1 MFTPV
6 TERSRSVLDFASV
19 CSTKQSI
26 FPYNLSYYKHM
37 KTYLVGGA
45 VRDALL
51 NLPIKER
58 DWVVVGATPQ
68 ALLDQGYQTVGKDFP
83 VFLHPQSKEEYA
95 LARTERKTGVG
106 YHGFDTRFSPDVTLE
121 QDLLRRDLT
130 INAIAQDPDDQ
141 TLIDPYGGA
150 ADLHAKKLRHVS
162 PAFVED
168 PLRVLRVARFAARF
182 AHLGFTVADETLTL
196 MQQIIA
202 NGELSTLQPERVWRE
217 TQLALCSSSPQVFIR
232 VLRECGALKVV
243 FPELDALF
251 GVPQPE
257 RWHPEIDTGIHLL
270 MVLEQAAR
278 LSADP
283 VVRFAALMHDLGKG
297 NTPKDILPRHI
308 GHEFRGIP
316 LVEGV
321 CTRWR
326 VPNEYRDLALI
337 CAAQHGKLHAVFSMR
352 SDTLLEFLEK
362 LDALRRPQRF
372 EQFLLA
378 CEADA
383 RGRTG
388 FEDQAYPQNAFLK
401 QARAVVVVIRP
412 DAEMTRDKTGE
423 QIAAALKQVRITA
436 LEKLPRPVKHE

>member
-1 MFTPV
+1 
-6 TERSRSVLDFASV
+6 
-19 CSTKQSI
+19 
-26 FPYNLSYYKHM
+26 M

-51 NLPIKER
+51 NLPVKEQATDR
-58 DWVVVGATPQ
+58 DWVVVGSTPD
-68 ALLDQGYQTVGKDFP
+68 ALLSQGYQAVGRDFP
-83 VFLHPQSKEEYA
+83 VFLHPDTKEEYA

-130 INAIAQDPDDQ
+130 INAIAQD
-141 TLIDPYGGA
+141 TSSGELIDPYGGQ
-150 ADLHAKKLRHVS
+150 ADIQARVLRHVS

-182 AHLGFTVADETLTL
+182 APLGFSVADETMTL
-196 MQQIIA
+196 MRQISA
-202 NGELSTLQPERVWRE
+202 SGELAALTPERVWRE
-217 TQLALCSSSPQVFIR
+217 TQLALCTNAPQVYLR
-232 VLRECGALKVV
+232 VLRECGALKAI

-257 RWHPEIDTGIHLL
+257 KWHPEIDTGIHML
-270 MVLEQAAR
+270 MVLQQAAR
-278 LSADP
+278 LSDDP
-283 VVRFAALMHDLGKG
+283 VMRFGALMHDLGKG
-297 NTPKDILPRHI
+297 NTPKEMLPRHI
-308 GHEFRGIP
+308 GHEARGVP
-316 LVEGV
+316 LVQAV
-321 CTRWR
+321 CDRWR

-337 CAAQHGKLHAVFSMR
+337 CAAQHGKLHAVFEMR
-352 SDTLLEFLEK
+352 SSTLLEFLEK

-388 FEDQAYPQNAFLK
+388 FEDRAYPQAAFLK
-401 QARAVVVVIRP
+401 QAREVVTAIKP
-412 DAEMTRDKTGE
+412 DAEITANKSGE
-423 QIAAALKQVRITA
+423 QIAEALRRIRITA
-436 LEKLPRPVKHE
+436 LEQLVRPASSH

>member
-1 MFTPV
+1 
-6 TERSRSVLDFASV
+6 
-19 CSTKQSI
+19 
-26 FPYNLSYYKHM
+26 M

-51 NLPIKER
+51 NLPIKKDAHDRAPDR
-58 DWVVVGATPQ
+58 DWVVVGATPD
-68 ALLDQGYQTVGKDFP
+68 ALLAQGYQAVGKDFP
-83 VFLHPQSKEEYA
+83 VFLHPETKEEYA

-130 INAIAQDPDDQ
+130 INAIAQDIDSGA
-141 TLIDPYGGA
+141 LIDPYGGQ
-150 ADLHAKKLRHVS
+150 ADLHARVLRHVS

-182 AHLGFTVADETLTL
+182 APLGFMVADETLQL
-196 MQQIIA
+196 MQQISA

-217 TQLALCSSSPQVFIR
+217 TQLALCAAAPQEFVR
-232 VLRECGALKVV
+232 VLRSCDALKVI

-257 RWHPEIDTGIHLL
+257 RWHPEIDTGIHML

-278 LSADP
+278 LSPDP

-297 NTPKDILPRHI
+297 TTPKDILPRHI

-321 CTRWR
+321 CARWR

-337 CAAQHGKLHAVFSMR
+337 CAAQHGKLHAAFEMR
-352 SDTLLEFLEK
+352 SSTLLEFLEK

-388 FEDQAYPQNAFLK
+388 FEDRAYPQNAFLK
-401 QARAVVVVIRP
+401 QARELVATIKP
-412 DAEMTRDKTGE
+412 TAEMIASGNGLEIAEVLR
-423 QIAAALKQVRITA
+423 QSRIAA
-436 LEKLPRPVKHE
+436 LEQLPRPAKSAH

>member
-1 MFTPV
+1 
-6 TERSRSVLDFASV
+6 
-19 CSTKQSI
+19 
-26 FPYNLSYYKHM
+26 M

-51 NLPIKER
+51 NLPRERANDRAHDRVHDR
-58 DWVVVGATPQ
+58 DWVVVGATPD
-68 ALLDQGYQTVGKDFP
+68 ALLSQGYQAVGKDFP
-83 VFLHPQSKEEYA
+83 VFLHPETHEEYA
-95 LARTERKTGVG
+95 LARTERKTGAG

-130 INAIAQDPDDQ
+130 INAIAQDLSSGA
-141 TLIDPYGGA
+141 LIDPYDGQK
-150 ADLHAKKLRHVS
+150 DLQARVLRHVS

-182 AHLGFTVADETLTL
+182 ALLGFTIADETLRL
-196 MQQIIA
+196 MQTISA
-202 NGELSTLQPERVWRE
+202 SGELQALTPERVWRE
-217 TQLALCSSSPQVFIR
+217 TQLALATDAPQIYVR
-232 VLRECGALKVV
+232 TLRECGALKVI

-257 RWHPEIDTGIHLL
+257 KWHPEIDTGIHML

-278 LSADP
+278 LSNDP
-283 VVRFAALMHDLGKG
+283 AVRFGALMHDLGKG
-297 NTPKDILPRHI
+297 TTPPAEWPRHI
-308 GHEFRGIP
+308 AHEARGVP
-316 LVEGV
+316 LVKAV
-321 CTRWR
+321 CERWR

-337 CAAQHGKLHAVFSMR
+337 CTAQHGKLHAVFEMR
-352 SDTLLEFLEK
+352 ASTLLEFLEQ

-388 FEDQAYPQNAFLK
+388 FENRAYPQAAFLK
-401 QARAVVVVIRP
+401 QAREVVTNIKP
-412 DAEMTRDKTGE
+412 DTEMIQGKSGE
-423 QIAAALKQVRITA
+423 QIAAALRHTRSAA
-436 LEKLPRPVKHE
+436 LEQLPRPAPATH

>member
-1 MFTPV
+1 
-6 TERSRSVLDFASV
+6 
-19 CSTKQSI
+19 
-26 FPYNLSYYKHM
+26 M

-58 DWVVVGATPQ
+58 DWVVVGATPA
-68 ALLDQGYQTVGKDFP
+68 ALLDQGYQAVGKDFP
-83 VFLHPQSKEEYA
+83 VFLHPQTKEEYA

-130 INAIAQDPDDQ
+130 INAIAQNTDDGE
-141 TLIDPYGGA
+141 LVDPYGGKT
-150 ADLHAKKLRHVS
+150 DLQARVLRHVS

-182 AHLGFTVADETLTL
+182 AKLGFTVAAETLEL
-196 MQQIIA
+196 MRAISA
-202 NGELSTLQPERVWRE
+202 SGELNALTPERVWRE
-217 TQLALCSSSPQVFIR
+217 TQLALCTTAPQDYVR
-232 VLRECGALKVV
+232 VLRDCGALKII

-257 RWHPEIDTGIHLL
+257 RWHPEVDTGIHML

-278 LSADP
+278 LSDDP

-297 NTPKDILPRHI
+297 TTPKDILPRHI
-308 GHEFRGIP
+308 GHEFRGVP

-321 CTRWR
+321 CARWR
-326 VPNEYRDLALI
+326 VPNDYRDLALL
-337 CAAQHGKLHAVFSMR
+337 CAAQHGKLHAVFDMR
-352 SDTLLEFLEK
+352 SSTLLEFLEK
-362 LDALRRPQRF
+362 LDALRRPRRF

-388 FEDQAYPQNAFLK
+388 YEDRSYPQNAFLK
-401 QARAVVVVIRP
+401 QARELVAAIRP
-412 DAEMTRDKTGE
+412 DTEMTRDKSGE
-423 QIAAALKQVRITA
+423 QIAEALRRERIAALEQCRQQGDGN
-436 LEKLPRPVKHE
+436 

>member
-1 MFTPV
+1 
-6 TERSRSVLDFASV
+6 
-19 CSTKQSI
+19 
-26 FPYNLSYYKHM
+26 M

-51 NLPIKER
+51 NLPSKGRASDR
-58 DWVVVGATPQ
+58 DWVVVGATPD
-68 ALLDQGYQTVGKDFP
+68 ALLTQGYQAVGKDFP
-83 VFLHPQSKEEYA
+83 VFLHPQTKEEYA
-95 LARTERKTGVG
+95 LARTERKSGVG

-130 INAIAQDPDDQ
+130 INAIAQDPDSGA
-141 TLIDPYGGA
+141 LIDPYGGQ
-150 ADLHAKKLRHVS
+150 ADLQARVLRHVS

-182 AHLGFTVADETLTL
+182 ASLGFTVADETLAL
-196 MQQIIA
+196 MQQISV

-217 TQLALCSSSPQVFIR
+217 TQLALCTAAPQVFVR
-232 VLRECGALKVV
+232 VLRDCDALKII

-257 RWHPEIDTGIHLL
+257 RWHPEVDTGVHML

-278 LSADP
+278 LSPDP

-297 NTPKDILPRHI
+297 TTPKDILPRHI

-321 CTRWR
+321 CARWR

-337 CAAQHGKLHAVFSMR
+337 CAAQHGKLHAVFEMR
-352 SDTLLEFLEK
+352 SSTLLEFLEK

-388 FEDQAYPQNAFLK
+388 FEERSYPQNAYLK
-401 QARAVVVVIRP
+401 QARELVVAIRP

-423 QIAAALKQVRITA
+423 QIAAALRQVRIAA
-436 LEKLPRPVKHE
+436 LEKLPRPAKHA